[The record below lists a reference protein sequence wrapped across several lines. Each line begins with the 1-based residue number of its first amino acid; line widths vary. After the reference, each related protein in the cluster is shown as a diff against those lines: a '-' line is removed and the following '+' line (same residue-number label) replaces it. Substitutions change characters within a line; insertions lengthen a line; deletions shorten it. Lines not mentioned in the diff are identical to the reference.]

1 MPVIAPITI
10 NMIHHFVSIGVFA
23 KGNGNQ
29 TMDIMIFSL
38 CFISKGDHLVSF
50 AVIKW
55 PHNMLRSAYG
65 HTITTTMF
73 APKALNPSHVAY
85 KISVLIV
92 MDRSPDFIFSHCV
105 PPGMLG

>member
-1 MPVIAPITI
+1 MLVIAPITI

-38 CFISKGDHLVSF
+38 CFISKGNHLVSF

-73 APKALNPSHVAY
+73 APKALDPAYVAY
-85 KISVLIV
+85 KVSVLIAHNW
-92 MDRSPDFIFSHCV
+92 SPNFIFIHWY
-105 PPGMLG
+105 PP